1 MPRGKRW
8 GQVVTRQLSLKS
20 IQHDHPHLG
29 HVELVAHDQATLD
42 GFMEG
47 MGEALGGEGLI
58 LDPELLNKTGE
69 LCGKWGRWVCCWNG
83 S

>member
-1 MPRGKRW
+1 MPRGD
-8 GQVVTRQLSLKS
+8 GIVTCTHQLSLDS

-29 HVELVAHDQATLD
+29 HVELVAHDQATLN

-58 LDPELLNKTGE
+58 LDPELLNKTGQLSGE
-69 LCGKWGRWVCCWNG
+69 GGRWVCCWNG
-83 S
+83 C